1 LPASRQ
7 AFILR
12 PVLADLDPAV
22 QALRS
27 EKVAID
33 LHADT
38 PVLLRLGYDL
48 GVRHDPILPRAAA
61 GFHVD
66 VPRLREGG
74 IGAQF
79 FGLPSW
85 PIRWPWGPGS
95 TVDRLLDAL
104 ERAAQRHVSDFAL
117 VHTAAEVRAARAAGK
132 IAGLRGIEGAH
143 ALEGR
148 LDRVAHF
155 AARGVA
161 YLGLLHFTANEA
173 GAPAFG
179 SGRDATRGLT
189 DFGRELVDELNRCRV
204 IADLAH
210 INRAGFLEAAARSRA
225 PVLVSHTGVS
235 GVHRHW
241 RNIDDDQIRAV
252 AESGGCIGVIYSR
265 RYLGADDLDGVCDH
279 IEHIVRV
286 GGEDAPALGSDW
298 DGFVTPPEGLED
310 ASQLPN
316 LTAALLRRG
325 LSEHVVRKILG
336 DNALRVLE
344 AVAG

>member
-1 LPASRQ
+1 
-7 AFILR
+7 
-12 PVLADLDPAV
+12 VLTDLDPTARALHDAMVAV
-22 QALRS
+22 
-27 EKVAID
+27 D

-38 PVLLRLGYDL
+38 AVLLRLGYDI

-66 VPRLREGG
+66 LPRLREGG

-85 PIRWPWGPGS
+85 PIRWPWGGPGT

-104 ERAAQRHVSDFAL
+104 ERAEQRYASDLAL
-117 VHTAAEVRAARAAGK
+117 VRTAAEVRAARAAGR
-132 IAGLRGIEGAH
+132 IAGLRGVEGAH
-143 ALEGR
+143 ALEGK

-155 AARGVA
+155 AGRGVA
-161 YLGLLHFTANEA
+161 YLGLLHFSANEA
-173 GAPAFG
+173 GAPAYG
-179 SGRDATRGLT
+179 RGRDATRGLT

-204 IADLAH
+204 IVDLAH

-225 PVLVSHTGVS
+225 PVLVSHTGVT
-235 GVHRHW
+235 GVHPHW

-252 AESGGCIGVIYSR
+252 AGGGGCVGVIYSR
-265 RYLGADDLDGVCDH
+265 RFLGTDDVEGVCAH
-279 IEHIVRV
+279 LEHIVRV
-286 GGEDAPALGSDW
+286 GGEDTPALGSDW
-298 DGFVTPPEGLED
+298 DGMVTPPEGLED
-310 ASQLPN
+310 ASRLPN
-316 LTAALLRRG
+316 LTEALLRHG
-325 LSEHVVRKILG
+325 LPERLVQKILG